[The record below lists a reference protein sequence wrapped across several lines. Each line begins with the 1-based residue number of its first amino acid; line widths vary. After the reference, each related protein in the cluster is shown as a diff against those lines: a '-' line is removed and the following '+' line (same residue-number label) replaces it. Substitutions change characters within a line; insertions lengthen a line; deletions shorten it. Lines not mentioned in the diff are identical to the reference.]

1 MFYRLKSLVAF
12 FKIIIYNKL
21 YLTCIWLV
29 LIYDLLEERR
39 VDDITIK
46 KFFLIPYSI
55 SQKTNRFHVA
65 VRLSSNWSKKT
76 LKCDMV
82 LWSAITSSLMPGC
95 WKQESD
101 AGDVTTQ
108 TFVNQE
114 FARAS
119 ITREKKTRH
128 VLCRNLLS
136 QHIHLL
142 CKREYFLKNIMG
154 NVDASKI
161 SKIFNLFLFH
171 SLAWPTGH
179 TLILS
184 NLSYWLVQHRYHTS
198 RHVDL

>member
-1 MFYRLKSLVAF
+1 MFYRLKSFVAF

-119 ITREKKTRH
+119 ITRGKKTRH

-142 CKREYFLKNIMG
+142 YKREYF
-154 NVDASKI
+154 
-161 SKIFNLFLFH
+161 
-171 SLAWPTGH
+171 SLEK
-179 TLILS
+179 
-184 NLSYWLVQHRYHTS
+184 YHGES
-198 RHVDL
+198 WYFKRL